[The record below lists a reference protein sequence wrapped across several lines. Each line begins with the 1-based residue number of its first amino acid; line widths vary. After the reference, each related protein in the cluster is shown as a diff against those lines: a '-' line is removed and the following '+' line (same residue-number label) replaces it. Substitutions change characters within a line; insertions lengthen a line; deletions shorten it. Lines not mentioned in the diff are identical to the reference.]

1 MNQRIVNFY
10 LKGKKNIFGKT
21 FGDILTF
28 DFEKMEEN
36 HKYIQYLFPLYE
48 KSSWNILAPT
58 LDDETVKFLSENE
71 IFKENAKKAFLK
83 MLSFYGFEYYF
94 SEESNSYK
102 CILTKKDRLSTWLT
116 PNNHNFKRITRI
128 LIFLNIF
135 GMQEESNA
143 FYRALYNLSLK
154 NENITKNV
162 LSYWKN
168 AMN

>member
-1 MNQRIVNFY
+1 MQNVI
-10 LKGKKNIFGKT
+10 I
-21 FGDILTF
+21 
-28 DFEKMEEN
+28 
-36 HKYIQYLFPLYE
+36 
-48 KSSWNILAPT
+48 
-58 LDDETVKFLSENE
+58 
-71 IFKENAKKAFLK
+71 
-83 MLSFYGFEYYF
+83 FEYYF